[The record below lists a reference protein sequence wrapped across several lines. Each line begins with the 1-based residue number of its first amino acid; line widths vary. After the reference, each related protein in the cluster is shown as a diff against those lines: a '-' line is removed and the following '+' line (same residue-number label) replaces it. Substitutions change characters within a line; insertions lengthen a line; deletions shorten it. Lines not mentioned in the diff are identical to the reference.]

1 MEDSIG
7 KRLYEIRTELQ
18 YSQERVAKEIGVSRN
33 TFSDAELGKKPL
45 NDRQVN
51 LFCNTFGI
59 NKDYLLYGT
68 QPKYKLEPKDKKALE
83 LFRKHVKSRKGHRR
97 KAIEITSRPLR
108 AAFYFI
114 TLFCPDK

>member
-1 MEDSIG
+1 MADSIG

-45 NDRQVN
+45 NDRQIN

-59 NKDYLLYGT
+59 NKDYFLHGT

-83 LFRKHVKSRKGHRR
+83 LFKKLHPALQDSVLIILESML
-97 KAIEITSRPLR
+97 KAEKDIEEKL
-108 AAFYFI
+108 
-114 TLFCPDK
+114 